1 MDVDNIASEL
11 HNELLEIYLD
21 KFIDFSN
28 AKRNK
33 MNLKYDPMNFTLD
46 AYDDE
51 EQFKKENK
59 ESVDILSML
68 SLEGDDEKV
77 KGENGI
83 KILTSNKILTKIPV
97 LFE

>member
-1 MDVDNIASEL
+1 MDGDNIASEL

-21 KFIDFSN
+21 KFIDFSD

-51 EQFKKENK
+51 E
-59 ESVDILSML
+59 
-68 SLEGDDEKV
+68 
-77 KGENGI
+77 
-83 KILTSNKILTKIPV
+83 
-97 LFE
+97 